1 MLGKR
6 GCPHTGDSGQAFAT
20 AHHVRQL
27 KETEGLNTRLKNY
40 SEIWEMIFMGP
51 QNTGN
56 KSKIRQIEWLHT
68 EKLYSTKETDT
79 RIRRQCREETKSV
92 KMIYLLEGDCPD
104 M

>member
-6 GCPHTGDSGQAFAT
+6 GCSLTGDSGQAFAT
-20 AHHVRQL
+20 AHHVHRL

-40 SEIWEMIFMGP
+40 LEIWEMIFMGP